1 MYTRGRTLRFTAVS
15 VMVVLALT
23 GFSTG
28 RHGSRSHH
36 SSGGGCSS
44 SRQDHDSS
52 SSTSTSGGG
61 SYGGGS
67 SSSDPYG
74 GSSDDTY
81 GSGTST
87 SGGTGGT
94 YRSRPTHRSTP
105 TATSSGTSRPLKD
118 GTAVLKRCASTD
130 DPYTTVEVRN
140 PNGRE
145 ALFTVK
151 VGYKD
156 DTGFTMADST
166 DQVSV
171 PANGKATLQVA
182 AAGTGALDRLDH
194 CDVDRRATVD
204 RY

>member
-15 VMVVLALT
+15 AMVVLALT

-28 RHGSRSHH
+28 RHGSRGHHH
-36 SSGGGCSS
+36 SDGGGGCSS

-52 SSTSTSGGG
+52 SP
-61 SYGGGS
+61 GGS
-67 SSSDPYG
+67 SG
-74 GSSDDTY
+74 GSSDDAY
-81 GSGTST
+81 GSGTT
-87 SGGTGGT
+87 GGTGGT
-94 YRSRPTHRSTP
+94 YRSRPTYRSTP
-105 TATSSGTSRPLKD
+105 TPTSSADTRPLKD

-151 VGYKD
+151 VAYKSSAGA
-156 DTGFTMADST
+156 TLADATS
-166 DQVSV
+166 QVSV
-171 PANGKATLQVA
+171 PANGRATLRMA

-194 CDVDRRATVD
+194 CEVEPRATVD
-204 RY
+204 R